1 MQEHGF
7 DMGALAVG
15 AGCIVL
21 WALTARRLARWNI
34 SSAMAMV
41 MLGLVVANRPLDLVD
56 LTPRSETVRVITE
69 LALVLVLFSDA
80 SRVNLGGLRSDKGL
94 PARLL
99 FIGLPLTIALGF
111 VAATLLTDL
120 NPWLCALA
128 AATLAPTDAALGAP
142 VVADPHVPLRIRR
155 TLNVE
160 SGLNDGIVTPIV
172 TFFLAGAVT
181 EAGVTL
187 EFAPASGLVA
197 LTLGVLV
204 GIAVG
209 YFGGQLLAVTRSR
222 NWNTP
227 ASTAVVFPTL
237 ALLAYFAALYLDA
250 NGFVAAFVGGL
261 AFGSTQRDNEEIGEF
276 GEQLGE
282 LLGLVVWL
290 MVGALIIGL
299 LDNVTWGMIAFAV
312 LALTVLRMAPV
323 ALALVGTRLSRTT
336 VLFIGWFGPRGL
348 ASIVFGIM
356 ALDSLPAAEGHTM
369 VSIVLLTVVLSVFL
383 HGITAGPLARRYGA
397 SVRDLGNAPPEHQAV
412 PPGALRPRRRSEHH
426 AKDVSS

>member
-1 MQEHGF
+1 M
-7 DMGALAVG
+7 
-15 AGCIVL
+15 
-21 WALTARRLARWNI
+21 
-34 SSAMAMV
+34 
-41 MLGLVVANRPLDLVD
+41 
-56 LTPRSETVRVITE
+56 TE
-69 LALVLVLFSDA
+69 LTLALVLFSDA

-99 FIGLPLTIALGF
+99 FVGLPLTIALGF
-111 VAATLLTDL
+111 VAAMLLTNL

-160 SGLNDGIVTPIV
+160 SGLNDGIVTPVV

-197 LTLGVLV
+197 ITVGVLV

-222 NWNTP
+222 EWNTP
-227 ASTAVVFPTL
+227 SSTAVVFPTL
-237 ALLAYFAALYLDA
+237 ALLAYFAALHLDA

-261 AFGSTQRDNEEIGEF
+261 AFGSTQRGNEEVGEF

-290 MVGALIIGL
+290 MVGALMIGL
-299 LDNVTWGMIAFAV
+299 LNDVTWGMIVFAV
-312 LALTVLRMAPV
+312 ACPDRAENGTGRVGAGRHPVEWKDRSLHRLVRSPGSGLDRLRHHGARLV
-323 ALALVGTRLSRTT
+323 AGRRGTHDGLDRAADGRAQRLP
-336 VLFIGWFGPRGL
+336 PR
-348 ASIVFGIM
+348 
-356 ALDSLPAAEGHTM
+356 H
-369 VSIVLLTVVLSVFL
+369 
-383 HGITAGPLARRYGA
+383 H
-397 SVRDLGNAPPEHQAV
+397 
-412 PPGALRPRRRSEHH
+412 RRSSGPAIRGERER
-426 AKDVSS
+426 SRS